1 MDFSLKPYRLKLLS
15 LLSLFFL
22 GCEQSSQTASDVSHS
37 RNAKTEYGYAAIA
50 TPDNFGSDV
59 SQEILSKGGNA
70 VDAAIATGFALAVT
84 YIDAGNIGGGGFMTI
99 KMNDEVAFLDYR
111 EKAPKAAH
119 RDMYLDENGDVI
131 EYSTLIGGQAVGV
144 PGTVAGFWKAHQR
157 FGKLPWEELV
167 NPAIKLA
174 EEGFLPA
181 KILVD
186 DIQSMKDWFK
196 DKTNF
201 SKYFLSINAS
211 ENFKQ
216 PELANTLRRIAK
228 FGADDF
234 YSGETAKLIVEQMK
248 ESDGLITMEDLNSYE
263 AVWREPL
270 RSNWR
275 NYEVISAPPPSSG
288 GFAIIQLLK
297 MKDYLDHFFSGLEHN
312 SAQYI
317 HLVAEMEKRVFA
329 DRAEY
334 LGDPDFFDV
343 DIEKLISE
351 EYIAR
356 RALEVNPNAISSVES
371 VNPGLES
378 PDTTHYSIVDQ
389 WGNAVSNTYT
399 INWNYG
405 SGVVVEGAGFLLNN
419 EMDDFSAK
427 PGVPNIF
434 GVVGNVANEI
444 QPEKRML
451 SSMSPTILL
460 NEGNV
465 EMVLG
470 TPGGSTI
477 FTSVFQTIVNIMDFD
492 MSPYQAIESTRFH
505 HQLLPPDEITYN
517 GFTIGNPLP
526 KETISQLGEKGYK
539 AIPHDYDFGDVQVI
553 MREDESWIAASDPRD
568 RGDSRIISVPT
579 SQENQ

>member
-1 MDFSLKPYRLKLLS
+1 MDFSLKPYRLILLS

-59 SQEILSKGGNA
+59 SQEILNKGGNA

-201 SKYFLSINAS
+201 SKYFLSINAY

-356 RALEVNPNAISSVES
+356 RALEVNPNAISSLES
-371 VNPGLES
+371 VDPGLES

-389 WGNAVSNTYT
+389 WGNAVSNTYS

-405 SGVVVEGAGFLLNN
+405 SGVVVEGAGLLLNN

-460 NEGNV
+460 KDGNV

-492 MSPYQAIESTRFH
+492 MSPYEAIESTRFH